1 MPTVFFSY
9 SHEDEELRNRL
20 EKHLALLK
28 RQNLI
33 EAWHDRRI
41 LAGSE
46 LDNSIAANLEAADI
60 ILLLVSADFL
70 ASEYCYSKEMQRAME
85 RHQAGSAVVIP
96 VILKPCDWHSAPF
109 GKVMA
114 TPRDGKAVTTWAN
127 VEEALAD
134 VSLHIRRRV
143 EDMHGKHKSSAAAIP
158 LAGASTPPFTVPP
171 NNSIGIAPRSS
182 NLRVKKEFSEHD
194 RDDFLHSSFEF
205 FAGYFENSLNELAQ
219 RNHGTRANFRRVDS
233 NSFTAV
239 IYLDGE
245 RKSECMIRLGGMGG
259 KGITYSSD
267 SSVHNNS
274 VNEWLTVEA
283 DDHGIFFRPTM
294 FSFGS
299 ERQHSRMTPEAGA
312 EHFWTTLM
320 KPLQ

>member
-33 EAWHDRRI
+33 ESWHDRRI

-46 LDNSIAANLEAADI
+46 LDSSIGVNLEAADI

-109 GKVMA
+109 GKVLA

-134 VSLHIRRRV
+134 ASLHIRRLV
-143 EDMHGKHKSSAAAIP
+143 EDMHGKDKSSIATAP
-158 LAGASTPPFTVPP
+158 LKSTSANAFAVTSGDS
-171 NNSIGIAPRSS
+171 NGIASRSS
-182 NLRVKKEFSEHD
+182 NLRIKKEFSEHD
-194 RDDFLHSSFEF
+194 RDEFLHSSFEF
-205 FAGYFENSLNELAQ
+205 FAGYFENSLKELAQ
-219 RNHGTRANFRRVDS
+219 RNHGTQANFRRID
-233 NSFTAV
+233 A
-239 IYLDGE
+239 
-245 RKSECMIRLGGMGG
+245 
-259 KGITYSSD
+259 
-267 SSVHNNS
+267 
-274 VNEWLTVEA
+274 
-283 DDHGIFFRPTM
+283 M
-294 FSFGS
+294 FAPI
-299 ERQHSRMTPEAGA
+299 EN
-312 EHFWTTLM
+312 
-320 KPLQ
+320 